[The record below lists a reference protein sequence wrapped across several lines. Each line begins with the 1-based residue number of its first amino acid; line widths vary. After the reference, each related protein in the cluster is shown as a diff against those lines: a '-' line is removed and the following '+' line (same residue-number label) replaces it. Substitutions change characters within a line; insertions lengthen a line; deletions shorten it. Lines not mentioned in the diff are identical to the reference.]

1 MEEKALMYPIC
12 NDCGHTRAEHG
23 VGRDT
28 TQLVFPC
35 NKTDCQC
42 ANYVPMTDW
51 EKKMAANEPVERET
65 TVDIGQAEMS
75 TEYRI
80 AQAYLNGYKDGL
92 YRGLEGR
99 LDR

>member
-1 MEEKALMYPIC
+1 MYPIC
-12 NDCGHTRAEHG
+12 NDCGHTRAEHN
-23 VGRDT
+23 VQINT
-28 TQLVFPC
+28 TQSVFPC
-35 NKTDCQC
+35 GKEDCQC
-42 ANYVPMTDW
+42 AAYVAMTDW
-51 EKKMAANEPVERET
+51 EKKMAANVPAEPAEAKET
-65 TVDIGQAEMS
+65 TVDIGQAEMP